1 MGIPLKRG
9 RDFRDADSKA
19 APVVIVSERLA
30 HRQWPDRDP
39 IGQRIRIDPF
49 LPGEPWRTVV
59 GVVGDVRAEGA
70 RKEPPPAIYVPESF
84 DPRPVVA
91 VVLNT
96 DLPPATLMQAAR
108 QVMRRLDP
116 ELPLY
121 GARPVAAVIAEA
133 MWQFRFFTFLLSA
146 FACVAVLL
154 ATIGLGGIVAS
165 MVVERTQEIGIRLA
179 IGATARDIVRLVLS
193 RAFVLAGT
201 GAAIGIVVALVTTD
215 ALSGQLFEIKPHDG
229 LTFIAVLLVLLC
241 AALVAAWLP
250 ARRAARV
257 DPACALR
264 WE

>member
-1 MGIPLKRG
+1 
-9 RDFRDADSKA
+9 
-19 APVVIVSERLA
+19 
-30 HRQWPDRDP
+30 
-39 IGQRIRIDPF
+39 
-49 LPGEPWRTVV
+49 
-59 GVVGDVRAEGA
+59 
-70 RKEPPPAIYVPESF
+70 
-84 DPRPVVA
+84 
-91 VVLNT
+91 
-96 DLPPATLMQAAR
+96 
-108 QVMRRLDP
+108 
-116 ELPLY
+116 
-121 GARPVAAVIAEA
+121 

-154 ATIGLGGIVAS
+154 ATIGLGGIMAS